1 MVKAVCATPI
11 PYFSIST
18 VFSVCLKHGHI
29 PALMSFARIARRK
42 TPRKLRRRI
51 RILWLTPRNT
61 NTTQKERLR

>member
-1 MVKAVCATPI
+1 
-11 PYFSIST
+11 
-18 VFSVCLKHGHI
+18 
-29 PALMSFARIARRK
+29 MSFARIARRK